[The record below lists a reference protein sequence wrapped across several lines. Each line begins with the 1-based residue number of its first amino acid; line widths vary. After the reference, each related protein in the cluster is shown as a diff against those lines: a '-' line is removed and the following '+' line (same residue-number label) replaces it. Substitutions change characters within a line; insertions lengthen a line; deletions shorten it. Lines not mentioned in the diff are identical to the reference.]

1 MAKPTHY
8 ARQPKNSGAFDM
20 AVGLFDGG
28 DSCADSWNFLLGAGG
43 KRGVPFPNGKRI
55 GPEKVKI
62 TFMEQ
67 SL

>member
-1 MAKPTHY
+1 MAAAHFDDG
-8 ARQPKNSGAFDM
+8 NSVAG
-20 AVGLFDGG
+20 
-28 DSCADSWNFLLGAGG
+28 SWNFLLGAGG

-55 GPEKVKI
+55 VPEKVKI